1 MKYIFL
7 LFIAFWSSYLP
18 AQNKTWTLDECVEY
32 ALQHHPK
39 ISNAESLIKTAQ
51 YDIKQKLY
59 DFLPE
64 LNISANQGYN
74 LGNSF
79 NVSTGVGQKES
90 SFFSAAFNGQLDIFD
105 GLVKHYRLQ
114 QSKWQKESYK
124 MALENQ
130 KLDLTMTIIKNFLAV
145 LSDQA
150 IIDELQSEWD
160 TYQQQLNTLKK
171 LFEKQLKPQSE
182 LTQIQI
188 ETQNVK
194 IQWQNALKQYKNDL
208 LKLASNMNYSGNI
221 QAVRDDLPLMP
232 VVNDTIVQWERHPE
246 IKRLFNHLAA
256 EKSNLKAIKSNFYP
270 KLTLNYSLHT
280 NYYHILGQP
289 NVVFNQTTNTL
300 EPYDFSAQIQSNLI
314 HYIGLSL
321 QIPIF
326 QKYRN
331 RLKLIKKKTDIK
343 QLEKKLAWKKNQLD
357 KTYRQIQ
364 NEVLSSERNLELI
377 SENIKLLENQLK
389 KNDELWQKSLLSI
402 FDYLQTKRQ
411 YRSMKLKYLQEKYA
425 AKYKQYILQK
435 LLDKVR

>member
-1 MKYIFL
+1 MKYILL
-7 LFIAFWSSYLP
+7 LFITFWSYYLQ
-18 AQNKTWTLDECVEY
+18 AQDKTWTLGECIDY

-39 ISNAESLIKTAQ
+39 IVDAQRDIQTAR
-51 YDIKQKLY
+51 YDVKQKRY

-64 LNISANQGYN
+64 LSISANQGYN
-74 LGNSF
+74 LGSSF

-90 SFFSAAFNGQLDIFD
+90 SFFSAGFNAQLDIFD

-130 KLDLTMTIIKNFLAV
+130 KLELTMTVIKNFLSV

-150 IIDELQSEWD
+150 MIDELQSEWE
-160 TYQQQLNTLKK
+160 TYQQQLHTLKK
-171 LFEKQLKPQSE
+171 LFDKQLKPQSE

-208 LKLASNMNYSGNI
+208 LTLASNMNFSGSI

-232 VVNDTIVQWERHPE
+232 VATDTIVQWERHPG
-246 IKRLFNHLAA
+246 IKMLHNRLAS
-256 EKSNLKAIKSNFYP
+256 EKSNLKVIKSNFYP
-270 KLTLNYSLHT
+270 KLTLNYSLHS

-289 NVVFNQTTNTL
+289 DVVFNQTTNTL

-331 RLKLIKKKTDIK
+331 RLNIIKKQSDIK
-343 QLEKKLAWKKNQLD
+343 QLENKIAWQKNQLS

-364 NEVLSSERNLELI
+364 NEVSTSQTNLKLMTK
-377 SENIKLLENQLK
+377 NIKLLENQLK

-402 FDYLQTKRQ
+402 FDFLQTKRQ
-411 YRSMKLKYLQEKYA
+411 YSSMKLKYLQAKYA
-425 AKYKQYILQK
+425 TRYKQYILQK
-435 LLDKVR
+435 ILEKVR